1 MIAICDKP
9 KSKIHNEIQIK
20 FLGRKFNYFL
30 LRASGTFF
38 LRKIPLR
45 FQKNLTASKSQKKGI
60 TKKRLFEVKILI
72 IKVGLSPSKK
82 NVLFTSMKTL

>member
-20 FLGRKFNYFL
+20 FLGRKLNYFL

-38 LRKIPLR
+38 SPKNSPKI
-45 FQKNLTASKSQKKGI
+45 SKKLNSIKISKKGNY
-60 TKKRLFEVKILI
+60 KEKAV
-72 IKVGLSPSKK
+72 
-82 NVLFTSMKTL
+82 